1 MLRRLSRQVGVFLS
15 ALLVAMPGP
24 AMALPSQAPR
34 PPEARRIVAIGDLH
48 GDCSA
53 WRDIARAAGLFDAKN
68 RWAGGRTILVQNGDI
83 TDRGPDSLKIIR
95 DLQRLQREAARA
107 GGRVVVLVGNH
118 EAMNVT
124 GDLRYVHPGE
134 YAAFATRDSASLRAS
149 VYVANRERFEA
160 AARAQNPA
168 LTPEQVRDAWLKATP
183 LGMIEHQAAWRPAGE
198 LGEWT
203 IGNPAVVM
211 LGDSLFVHGGISA
224 TYAAI
229 SIDEINRRVAAALT
243 AREIAPESIINDPMG
258 PLWYRGLITRAKGV
272 DDMPVAAAPG
282 SSPAG
287 PAPPPRP
294 SIEAEIDLVL
304 KAYGARRIV
313 IAHTP
318 ILSGIAVTHG
328 GKLIRIDTGI
338 SKYYGGTL
346 SYLEINGDQVTPRT
360 VSRSSARC
368 AK

>member
-1 MLRRLSRQVGVFLS
+1 MLRRLLRQVGLLLS
-15 ALLVAMPGP
+15 ALLVAVPGP
-24 AMALPSQAPR
+24 AVALPSQAPR
-34 PPEARRIVAIGDLH
+34 PPEARRIIAIGDLH

-53 WRDIARAAGLFDAKN
+53 WRDIARAAGLFDARN

-83 TDRGPDSLKIIR
+83 TDRGPDSLKIIH

-107 GGRVVVLVGNH
+107 GGRVMVLVGNH

-134 YAAFATRDSASLRAS
+134 YAAFRDRDSASRRAS
-149 VYVANRERFEA
+149 VYAANRAAIET

-183 LGMIEHQAAWRPAGE
+183 LGMIEHQTAWRPAGE
-198 LGEWT
+198 LGKWT
-203 IGNPAVVM
+203 IGNPAVIMV
-211 LGDSLFVHGGISA
+211 GDSLFVHGGISSA
-224 TYAAI
+224 YVQL
-229 SIDEINRRVAAALT
+229 SIDEINRRVAAALAAGET
-243 AREIAPESIINDPMG
+243 ADESIINDPVG
-258 PLWYRGLITRAKGV
+258 PLWYRGLISRDKGDEGGSGRREPGPPRAGQL
-272 DDMPVAAAPG
+272 
-282 SSPAG
+282 
-287 PAPPPRP
+287 PPRP
-294 SIEAEIDLVL
+294 SIEVEIDQILR
-304 KAYGARRIV
+304 AYGARRIV

-318 ILSGIAVTHG
+318 ILSGISVSQD

-346 SYLEINGDQVTPRT
+346 SYLEINGDQVTPHT

-368 AK
+368 TK